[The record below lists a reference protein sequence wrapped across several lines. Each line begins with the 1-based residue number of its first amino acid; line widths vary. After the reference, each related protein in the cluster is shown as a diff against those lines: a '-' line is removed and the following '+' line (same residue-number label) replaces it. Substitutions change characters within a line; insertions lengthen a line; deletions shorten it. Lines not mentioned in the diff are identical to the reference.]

1 MDYDAIRSVY
11 ELDAE
16 GGVSVTN
23 ILIGC
28 PLVGDPYADRNWIL
42 DQWYQF
48 SLTSSLQVPDV
59 EISWCVTVHPEDE
72 DTKLNLMGFPFMS
85 AFESEFQG
93 GKGDHRWNKE
103 RYYTMVNLR
112 NELLGHVR
120 DAAPDYFISL
130 DSDVLLCPEAISLLL
145 DAFDNDSDVWAVG
158 IPFYVSRHGNKHPN
172 NGRWIGSRRSMF
184 QRYDFHH
191 LAKMDI
197 LIGGY
202 MMDPRAYNVDYEFSS
217 RGEDLGWSD
226 AITRAGGKLVWDG
239 RMRNKHVMDRN
250 MLNTVDSRVGY

>member
-1 MDYDAIRSVY
+1 MDHDAIRLIY

-16 GGVSVTN
+16 SGLLVTE

-48 SLTSSLQVPDV
+48 SLKSALQVPDV
-59 EISWCVTVHPEDE
+59 TVAWCVTVHPDDE
-72 DTKLNLMGFPFMS
+72 ETKVNLFSMPFMTV
-85 AFESEFQG
+85 FESEFQG

-103 RYYTMVNLR
+103 RYHSMVSLR

-120 DAAPDYFISL
+120 DLKPDYFVSL
-130 DSDVLLCPEAISLLL
+130 DSDALLCPEAISLLL
-145 DAFDNDSDVWAVG
+145 DTFSENPDVWAVG

-172 NGRWIGSRRSMF
+172 NGRWVNSRRTMF
-184 QRYDFHH
+184 QRHDVHH
-191 LAKMDI
+191 VAKMDI

-202 MMDPRAYNVDYEFSS
+202 MMDARAYNVDYEYNS
-217 RGEDLGWSD
+217 RGEDLGWSE
-226 AITRAGGKLVWDG
+226 AVQRAGGGLVWDG

-250 MLNTVDSRVGY
+250 MLNAVDSRVGY